1 MLWVV
6 HMFAEIEKPPVG
18 MNRLRGSEFE
28 WWETHSE
35 TGKDT
40 NCAGCCKQN
49 CGFCSERDVRILEV

>member
-1 MLWVV
+1 
-6 HMFAEIEKPPVG
+6 MFAEIEKPPVG